1 MEETN
6 KKLDYIIEQNRYIM
20 QQNDATILFLQII
33 LNRQGTAPE
42 EIEKI
47 RKSIEKQ
54 AIRIEKE
61 RGKTKCKN

>member
-1 MEETN
+1 MEEAN

-33 LNRQGTAPE
+33 LNRQGTTPE

-54 AIRIEKE
+54 AKILDKK
-61 RGKTKCKN
+61 RGQ